1 MAQKLEGN
9 EFRVFRCLI
18 NESQNERFEDICTE
32 MTHPPAMSPDEVME
46 ALTALKEKGYAEE
59 FKPDHWK
66 YSQNGY
72 GVRRSLLGEI
82 PG

>member
-1 MAQKLEGN
+1 MAQKLERN

-18 NESQNERFEDICTE
+18 KEFQNERFEDICTE
-32 MTHPPAMSPDEVME
+32 ITHRPAISPDEVSD
-46 ALTALKEKGYAEE
+46 ALAALEERGYAEE

-66 YSQNGY
+66 RSQNGY

-82 PG
+82 QG